1 MDNNNPERWDAYR
14 PPAPL
19 PVAEPTAPSAPA
31 QSATPPVS
39 PPLFPYASQQPEQSE
54 LTPLP
59 EPDRST
65 RRRWLA
71 PLLGGLGGAAL
82 LAVVLWATGMLG
94 GTASSGGD
102 LREVITEGN
111 QTSAAA
117 VARKVVPSIVTVDVG
132 IQDGENFELL
142 GSGSGVVLT
151 PDGLIATNHHV
162 VANAQDYQV
171 IFGDGRVYRAEMV
184 GSDRR
189 TDLAVLR
196 IAATGLVP
204 VEMGSTATAEI
215 GQVAIAVGSPLGLD
229 GGPSLTVGVVSAFG
243 RQVRTGPAGA
253 DVLFDMLQTDAPI
266 TQGSS
271 GGALVD
277 GNGRLLGITSA
288 IGVSSSGAE
297 GIGFAIPVELVTRI
311 TDEIIETG
319 AVQHPFLGVG
329 LGTAFAENED
339 GSQSPAGAY
348 VTSFAI
354 EPSSASDAGVLLDDL
369 IIAYDGNAVSIP
381 DDLISGLRRYRAGD
395 EVTISVTRGSEQLD
409 IPVVLGVRPE
419 DL

>member
-1 MDNNNPERWDAYR
+1 
-14 PPAPL
+14 
-19 PVAEPTAPSAPA
+19 
-31 QSATPPVS
+31 
-39 PPLFPYASQQPEQSE
+39 
-54 LTPLP
+54 
-59 EPDRST
+59 
-65 RRRWLA
+65 
-71 PLLGGLGGAAL
+71 
-82 LAVVLWATGMLG
+82 MLG